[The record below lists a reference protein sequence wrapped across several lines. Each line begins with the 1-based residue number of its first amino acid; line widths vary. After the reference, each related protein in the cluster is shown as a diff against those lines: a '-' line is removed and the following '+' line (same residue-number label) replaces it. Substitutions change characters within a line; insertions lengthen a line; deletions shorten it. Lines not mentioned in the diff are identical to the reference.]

1 MLLVAVITDLTVN
14 NPNSSIFGN
23 LFVILRI
30 SAEVRFGMIF
40 EEQSKPKHRKL
51 KLIILISVNN
61 FDVELKTSWY

>member
-1 MLLVAVITDLTVN
+1 MLLVAVITDVTVN

-40 EEQSKPKHRKL
+40 
-51 KLIILISVNN
+51 
-61 FDVELKTSWY
+61 

>member
-14 NPNSSIFGN
+14 LNSLIFGN

-40 EEQSKPKHRKL
+40 YEQSKLKHRKP
-51 KLIILISVNN
+51 KVIFFISVNN

>member
-14 NPNSSIFGN
+14 NPNTLIFGN

-30 SAEVRFGMIF
+30 SSEVRFGMIF
-40 EEQSKPKHRKL
+40 YEQSKPKHQKP
-51 KLIILISVNN
+51 KLIILISVND

>member
-14 NPNSSIFGN
+14 LNSLIFGN

-30 SAEVRFGMIF
+30 SSEVRFGMIF
-40 EEQSKPKHRKL
+40 YEQSKPKHRKP
-51 KLIILISVNN
+51 KLIFLISVNN

>member
-14 NPNSSIFGN
+14 NPNSLIFGN

-40 EEQSKPKHRKL
+40 
-51 KLIILISVNN
+51 
-61 FDVELKTSWY
+61 